1 MRDIHGILLHLHIM
15 DDKILTVKDMMR
27 DARNRLAAEFGE
39 REASA
44 MVDEMMWRLKG
55 WDRTATIIHGEETV
69 TGYLTSRV
77 DLTVKQLLEG
87 NPIQYIFGHA
97 QFYGRDFI
105 VTPDTLIPRPETA
118 QLVDFIADRYGKT
131 SDLRVLDLGTGSG
144 CIALSLACTLPF
156 PKEVTAVDISEKALE
171 VARQNADALKV
182 KATFICHDMLADDFI
197 DRYLCHNYDIIVSN
211 PPYIARHEA
220 AGMDRNVLE
229 HEPDGALFVPD
240 DDPLLYYRAIARIA
254 SERLEENGTL
264 YLEINPLFAGELASM
279 LRDHGFKDVDI
290 EKDMQKADRFII
302 ARR

>member
-1 MRDIHGILLHLHIM
+1 M

-69 TGYLTSRV
+69 TGYLTARV
-77 DLTVKQLLEG
+77 DHTVKKLLEG
-87 NPIQYIFGHA
+87 NPIQYIFGRA

-156 PKEVTAVDISEKALE
+156 PKEITAVDISEKALE
-171 VARQNADALKV
+171 VARQNATDLKV
-182 KATFICHDMLADDFI
+182 KATFICGDMLAVDFAG
-197 DRYLCHNYDIIVSN
+197 RYLYSKYDIIVSN
-211 PPYIARHEA
+211 PPYIAQHEA
-220 AGMDRNVLE
+220 AAMERNVLD
-229 HEPDGALFVPD
+229 HEPHTALFVPD
-240 DDPLLYYRAIARIA
+240 DDPLLFYRAIARIA
-254 SERLEENGTL
+254 SECLEDKGTL
-264 YLEINPLFAGELASM
+264 FLEINPLFAKELAAM
-279 LRDHGFKDVDI
+279 LREHGFQDVDI

-302 ARR
+302 AKR